1 MARPKKELPQA
12 TLVAMEA
19 DWRAGAISPA
29 NIAAKYGIDRKTL
42 ISRMDGIPREAG
54 PSLKRALV
62 REAAAGI
69 DVVDPQVGEK
79 ARELVA
85 AAAQTDASAMTV
97 AARASAAII
106 VAVETLLKPDQP
118 EGAAKLR
125 PHDLN
130 ALALATKNATDA
142 YRKARELDTP
152 DDVEL
157 PERRIVLVEA
167 NHKDDA
173 P

>member
-1 MARPKKELPQA
+1 
-12 TLVAMEA
+12 MEA

-106 VAVETLLKPDQP
+106 AAVEKQLTPDDP
-118 EGAAKLR
+118 ENTAKLR
-125 PHDLN
+125 RQHPPRHPVYHRHIGNPWTHPGNNPLFDMIEWE
-130 ALALATKNATDA
+130 KS
-142 YRKARELDTP
+142 
-152 DDVEL
+152 
-157 PERRIVLVEA
+157 RI
-167 NHKDDA
+167 
-173 P
+173 

>member
-42 ISRMDGIPREAG
+42 ISRMEGIPREAG
-54 PSLKRALV
+54 PTLKRALV

-69 DVVDPQVGEK
+69 DVVDPQVGEA
-79 ARELVA
+79 ARSLVA

-106 VAVETLLKPDQP
+106 VAVETLLKPDKPGEVQ
-118 EGAAKLR
+118 KLR
-125 PHDLN
+125 AHDLN

-142 YRKARELDTP
+142 YRKARELDAP
-152 DDVEL
+152 DPEHDL
-157 PERRIVLVEA
+157 ERRIVLVEPS
-167 NHKDDA
+167 HGDDA
-173 P
+173 A